1 MPTLGAAAGALAWQV
16 LRRVPTTKLVFN
28 VGQVAVALTAAE
40 AIWRLPADTPAV
52 TTPAAWALAALAT
65 CAAFAI
71 NETTVAMA
79 IALSRRAPLLDV
91 LLPSLRV
98 SVLQWSAVIAV
109 GLLAAIAWDASPI
122 GLVLVVP
129 PLVLVWLAHREFIA
143 GLVEREQMQDLA
155 TTAEQIARDRDPAAR
170 LPAIPHSG
178 RLGELAAG
186 LNRMLAELERASGRE
201 RHLMRAA
208 AEELHAPVRRIARHL
223 HHEDVAPAARA
234 RILAD
239 VEHVARVLD
248 EMESVV
254 RAGRP
259 GSAAAGVGAARLLP
273 QPGRRRGG
281 ARAGRP
287 PHRRAG
293 GRRRGRSSTR
303 AGWSAPCCRCSRTR
317 GSARGPPR
325 TSSCA
330 SRAPAAD
337 GGSRSPTTAAACR
350 PATRRPCSS
359 RSTACPPPRAGRGS
373 ASRSCAASPTPTA
386 ARRGSRTGPAF
397 GATFWLRVPG

>member
-1 MPTLGAAAGALAWQV
+1 
-16 LRRVPTTKLVFN
+16 
-28 VGQVAVALTAAE
+28 
-40 AIWRLPADTPAV
+40 
-52 TTPAAWALAALAT
+52 
-65 CAAFAI
+65 
-71 NETTVAMA
+71 
-79 IALSRRAPLLDV
+79 
-91 LLPSLRV
+91 
-98 SVLQWSAVIAV
+98 VIAV

-208 AEELHAPVRRIARHL
+208 AEELHAPVRRITRHL
-223 HHEDVAPAARA
+223 NDDDVAPAARA

-259 GSAAAGVGAARLLP
+259 GSLRPAWVPLDSFLSRVGAEAARELDGRLTVVPADAGAGAHIDARWMERALL
-273 QPGRRRGG
+273 QMLENARVH
-281 ARAGRP
+281 ARAASHVELRVA
-287 PHRRAG
+287 RTG
-293 GRRRGRSSTR
+293 GG
-303 AGWSAPCCRCSRTR
+303 
-317 GSARGPPR
+317 
-325 TSSCA
+325 
-330 SRAPAAD
+330 
-337 GGSRSPTTAAACR
+337 GGSRWPTTAAACR
-350 PATRRPCSS
+350 RPRGGRVRAVLPHVLRRGPAGARPRARARRRRRPRRLGGDRQPARVRRHLLAAGARIGCSS
-359 RSTACPPPRAGRGS
+359 R
-373 ASRSCAASPTPTA
+373 
-386 ARRGSRTGPAF
+386 
-397 GATFWLRVPG
+397 